1 MTEAWRAEILEL
13 IEDLAVVEGALVEI
27 DGDLVDKRQSLRW
40 IERTRAR
47 LTELAERMSR
57 NPLPEEEIRS

>member
-1 MTEAWRAEILEL
+1 VTEAWRAEILEL